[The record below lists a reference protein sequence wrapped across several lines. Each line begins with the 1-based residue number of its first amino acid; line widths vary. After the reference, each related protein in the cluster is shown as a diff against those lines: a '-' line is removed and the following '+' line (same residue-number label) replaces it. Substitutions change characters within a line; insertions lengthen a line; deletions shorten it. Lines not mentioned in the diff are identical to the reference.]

1 MSAAGSSTDIGGAFL
16 PPRSTAL
23 LLLAALPYASSWAV
37 GLNSPTDALD
47 LDSLL
52 LRWSSGVNTS
62 YSSGLKGGI
71 AWAFDPALCDR
82 LLPLFPEEERARSGF
97 YGLWQHLMPSLLRCE
112 HLEALAVLPAKHS
125 HEHGQHIRAQQSAR
139 HRGH

>member
-1 MSAAGSSTDIGGAFL
+1 MEGRGAGISVGLKTCDSFVSTSHTWCEQGFSWRRLQCLPPVLPPTLEAPFL

-97 YGLWQHLMPSLLRCE
+97 FTASGST
-112 HLEALAVLPAKHS
+112 
-125 HEHGQHIRAQQSAR
+125 
-139 HRGH
+139 